1 MALSVIE
8 HGGRAVV
15 VANPIFVIS
24 ESDTKLTF
32 DVLEHDSAA
41 LIPLIGKWQTY
52 AHGYNLFFGQLK
64 SLDTCE
70 STHPGLALLR
80 EKATLRAVFLI
91 FKSAGALA

>member
-24 ESDTKLTF
+24 ESDTQLTF
-32 DVLEHDSAA
+32 EVLKQDAAA
-41 LIPLIGKWQTY
+41 LIPLIGKSHNYVYGSDPFW
-52 AHGYNLFFGQLK
+52 GKLK
-64 SLDTCE
+64 SLETCE

-80 EKATLRAVFLI
+80 EKATLRGVFLLM
-91 FKSAGALA
+91 KLAKA